1 MSSSCFRTLKPA
13 FLAKEAHT
21 RSDFGT
27 PRGPL
32 PFGGADQ
39 PAQRGSGTRFGLREG
54 EVVGMVARPLVRRA
68 SASTP
73 RWSGFAFVGACA
85 RARCAAS
92 ALPFIANTMMGDF
105 CVLECHFLHRELR
118 KSSFWVG
125 KAMVNVH
132 RAWHG
137 SRRPKADDSLEIL
150 PGN

>member
-1 MSSSCFRTLKPA
+1 MKKNARDQQESECNRELFRPFTPTL
-13 FLAKEAHT
+13 F
-21 RSDFGT
+21 F
-27 PRGPL
+27 
-32 PFGGADQ
+32 
-39 PAQRGSGTRFGLREG
+39 
-54 EVVGMVARPLVRRA
+54 A
-68 SASTP
+68 SKGWNP
-73 RWSGFAFVGACA
+73 
-85 RARCAAS
+85 
-92 ALPFIANTMMGDF
+92 NTMMGDF